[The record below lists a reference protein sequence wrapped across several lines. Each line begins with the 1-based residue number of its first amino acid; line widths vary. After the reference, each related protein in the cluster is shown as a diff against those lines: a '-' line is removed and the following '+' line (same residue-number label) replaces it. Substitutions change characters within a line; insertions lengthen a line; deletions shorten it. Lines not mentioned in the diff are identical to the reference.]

1 MDTANYEFSR
11 LLDHVLKNAYEM
23 DEEKNDELKME
34 MPNGMRPVKIMQVE
48 TFIYFIEILIRHYKE
63 LGLYIEKDEAENGVN
78 NKTRSWF
85 KTGYR
90 EI

>member
-11 LLDHVLKNAYEM
+11 LLDCVLKNAKEM
-23 DEEKNDELKME
+23 NNTKME
-34 MPNGMRPVKIMQVE
+34 MPNCIRPVKIMQVE
-48 TFIYFIEILIRHYKE
+48 TFVYFIEILISHYKE
-63 LGLYIEKDEAENGVN
+63 LGLYIEKDEAENGIN
-78 NKTRSWF
+78 NETRGWF

>member
-11 LLDHVLKNAYEM
+11 LLDCVLKNAQEM
-23 DEEKNDELKME
+23 DNAKME

-48 TFIYFIEILIRHYKE
+48 TFVYFIEMLIRHYKE

-78 NKTRSWF
+78 NETRGWF

>member
-11 LLDHVLKNAYEM
+11 LLDCVLKNAKEM
-23 DEEKNDELKME
+23 DNTKME
-34 MPNGMRPVKIMQVE
+34 MPNGIRPVKIMQVE
-48 TFIYFIEILIRHYKE
+48 TFVYFIEVLIRHYKE

-78 NKTRSWF
+78 NETRGWF

>member
-11 LLDHVLKNAYEM
+11 LLDCVLKNAQEM
-23 DEEKNDELKME
+23 DNAKME
-34 MPNGMRPVKIMQVE
+34 MPNGMRPIKIMQVE
-48 TFIYFIEILIRHYKE
+48 TFVYFIEMLIRHYKE

-78 NKTRSWF
+78 NETRGWF
-85 KTGYR
+85 KTVYR

>member
-11 LLDHVLKNAYEM
+11 LLDCVLKKAKEM
-23 DEEKNDELKME
+23 DDTKMD
-34 MPNGMRPVKIMQVE
+34 MMSNGMRPVKIMQVE
-48 TFIYFIEILIRHYKE
+48 TFVYFIEVLIRHYKE
-63 LGLYIEKDEAENGVN
+63 LGLYIEKDEVENGVN
-78 NKTRSWF
+78 NETRGLF

>member
-11 LLDHVLKNAYEM
+11 LLDCVLKNAKEM
-23 DEEKNDELKME
+23 DNANKVEK
-34 MPNGMRPVKIMQVE
+34 PNGIRHIKIMQIE
-48 TFIYFIEILIRHYKE
+48 TFIYFIEVLIRHYKE

-78 NKTRSWF
+78 NETRGWF

-90 EI
+90 EV

>member
-11 LLDHVLKNAYEM
+11 LLDIVLKNAYKM
-23 DEEKNDELKME
+23 DKPESLH
-34 MPNGMRPVKIMQVE
+34 PVKLIHID
-48 TFIYFIEILIRHYKE
+48 TFIYFIETLIQHYKE
-63 LGLYIEKDEAENGVN
+63 LGLYIEKEEENGIN
-78 NKTRSWF
+78 NETRGWF

>member
-11 LLDHVLKNAYEM
+11 LLDCVLKKAKEM
-23 DEEKNDELKME
+23 NDTKMD
-34 MPNGMRPVKIMQVE
+34 MMSNGMRPVKIMQVE
-48 TFIYFIEILIRHYKE
+48 TFVYFIEVLIRHYKE
-63 LGLYIEKDEAENGVN
+63 LGLYIEKGEVENGVN
-78 NKTRSWF
+78 NETRGWF

>member
-11 LLDHVLKNAYEM
+11 LLDCILKNAQEM
-23 DEEKNDELKME
+23 DNAKME

-48 TFIYFIEILIRHYKE
+48 TFVYFIEVLIRHYKE

-78 NKTRSWF
+78 NETRGWF
-85 KTGYR
+85 KTSYR

>member
-11 LLDHVLKNAYEM
+11 LLDCVLKNAKEM
-23 DEEKNDELKME
+23 DNAKME

-48 TFIYFIEILIRHYKE
+48 TFVYFIEMLIRHYKE

-78 NKTRSWF
+78 NETRGWF

>member
-11 LLDHVLKNAYEM
+11 LLDCVLKNAKDM
-23 DEEKNDELKME
+23 DNTKME
-34 MPNGMRPVKIMQVE
+34 MPNGIRPVKIMQVE
-48 TFIYFIEILIRHYKE
+48 TFVYFIEVLIRHYKE
-63 LGLYIEKDEAENGVN
+63 LGLYIEKDEVENGVN
-78 NKTRSWF
+78 NETRGWF

>member
-11 LLDHVLKNAYEM
+11 LLDCVLKNAKEM
-23 DEEKNDELKME
+23 DNTKME
-34 MPNGMRPVKIMQVE
+34 MPNGIRPVKIMQVE
-48 TFIYFIEILIRHYKE
+48 TFVYFIEVLIRHYKE
-63 LGLYIEKDEAENGVN
+63 LGLYIEKDEVENGVN
-78 NKTRSWF
+78 NETRGWF

>member
-11 LLDHVLKNAYEM
+11 LLDCVLKNAQEM
-23 DEEKNDELKME
+23 DNAKME
-34 MPNGMRPVKIMQVE
+34 MPNGIHPVKIMQVE
-48 TFIYFIEILIRHYKE
+48 TFVYFIEMLIRHYKE

-78 NKTRSWF
+78 NETRGWF